1 MRPSYYEHLRA
12 LLLLG
17 LPLIGSNLAQM
28 GLHVVDTVML
38 GWYGVQELAAV
49 VLASGLFF
57 VLFILGSGFS
67 YALMGRVATALGAGD
82 ETQVRRDARMTIW
95 LSILFGALAMP
106 VMWWSGAILLALGQ
120 APAIAALVQEF
131 LRIALF
137 GMIPALIVAVMKG
150 YLSAFERTR
159 VVLLVTVA
167 AVAVNIAM
175 NWLFIFGN
183 LGMPRLGLRG
193 AAISSVVVQSLTAL
207 LLLAYAARVP
217 ELRRFHLFARFWRPD
232 WEAFRA
238 VARVGLPIG
247 ITSVFETGFFQAS
260 AIMMGWIGTAQLAA
274 HGIVL
279 QLASLAFMVHLGLSN
294 AATVRAGRA
303 LGARDIP
310 RLRDGAKVALA
321 LSLGFGLVTVAAFVL
336 VPRPLLGLFLDHAN
350 PESERIMIVGVGL
363 LAVAGLFQIFD
374 ATQVVA
380 LGLLRGMQDTR
391 VPMWIAG
398 GSYWLV
404 GVPASYVLAFPL
416 GYGGVG
422 LWLGLMLG
430 LICAA
435 TILIARFWRGP
446 WLRPAQDG
454 PQRAGPTAIKSA

>member
-1 MRPSYYEHLRA
+1 MIQAISPPLPRRRYADHIRA

-17 LPLIGSNLAQM
+17 LPLIGSSLAQM
-28 GLHVVDTVML
+28 GLHVIDTVMI
-38 GWYGVQELAAV
+38 GWYGVRELAAV

-67 YALMGRVATALGAGD
+67 FALMGRVATALGAGD
-82 ETQVRRDARMTIW
+82 ETQVRRDARMTMW
-95 LSILFGALAMP
+95 LSLIFAVLVMP
-106 VMWWSGAILLALGQ
+106 VMVLSGPLLLFLGQ
-120 APAIAALVQEF
+120 KPEIAALAQDF
-131 LRIALF
+131 LHIAMF
-137 GMIPALIVAVMKG
+137 GMVPALIVAVLKG

-159 VVLLVTVA
+159 TVLLVTVA
-167 AVAVNIAM
+167 AVVVNIAL
-175 NWLFIFGN
+175 NWLLIFGN

-207 LLLAYAARVP
+207 VLLIYTARVP
-217 ELRRFHLFARFWRPD
+217 DLRRFRLFTRFWRPD

-247 ITSVFETGFFQAS
+247 VTSVFETAFFQAS
-260 AIMMGWIGTAQLAA
+260 AVMMGWIGTVELAA

-303 LGARDIP
+303 RGAGDIGW
-310 RLRDGAKVALA
+310 LRDGAIVAQVM
-321 LSLGFGLVTVAAFVL
+321 SLGFGLVTVAAFL
-336 VPRPLLGLFLDHAN
+336 LIPGPLIGLFLDPTN
-350 PESERIMIVGVGL
+350 PEATRIMVVGVTL
-363 LAVAGLFQIFD
+363 LAVAALFQLFD

-398 GSYWLV
+398 VSYWLV
-404 GVPASYVLAFPL
+404 GVPASYLLAFSCGL
-416 GYGGVG
+416 GGVG
-422 LWLGLMLG
+422 LWLGLMVG

-435 TILIARFWRGP
+435 LILIVRFWRGP
-446 WLRPAQDG
+446 WLRPV
-454 PQRAGPTAIKSA
+454 

>member
-1 MRPSYYEHLRA
+1 MTQAISPPRMRQSYLEHLRA

-95 LSILFGALAMP
+95 LSLLFGALVMP
-106 VMWWSGAILLALGQ
+106 VMWQSGAILLALGQ
-120 APAIAALVQEF
+120 KPAIAALAQEF

-207 LLLAYAARVP
+207 VLLAYAARVP

-310 RLRDGAKVALA
+310 RLRDGQRWRWRCR
-321 LSLGFGLVTVAAFVL
+321 S
-336 VPRPLLGLFLDHAN
+336 
-350 PESERIMIVGVGL
+350 
-363 LAVAGLFQIFD
+363 
-374 ATQVVA
+374 
-380 LGLLRGMQDTR
+380 
-391 VPMWIAG
+391 
-398 GSYWLV
+398 
-404 GVPASYVLAFPL
+404 AS
-416 GYGGVG
+416 G
-422 LWLGLMLG
+422 W
-430 LICAA
+430 
-435 TILIARFWRGP
+435 
-446 WLRPAQDG
+446 
-454 PQRAGPTAIKSA
+454 

>member
-1 MRPSYYEHLRA
+1 MTQSAFPSWTWPRYVPHFRA
-12 LLLLG
+12 LLVLG
-17 LPLIGSNLAQM
+17 LPLIGSNLAQV

-38 GWYGVQELAAV
+38 GWYGVRELAAV

-82 ETQVRRDARMTIW
+82 ETQVRRDARMTLW
-95 LSILFGALAMP
+95 LAMIFAVLALP
-106 VMWWSGAILLALGQ
+106 VMAMSGRILLALGQ
-120 APAIAALVQEF
+120 HPDVAALAQEF
-131 LRIALF
+131 LHIAMW
-137 GMIPALIVAVMKG
+137 GMFPALIVAVLKG

-159 VVLLVTVA
+159 IVLLVTVA
-167 AVAVNIAM
+167 AVVVNIAL
-175 NWLFIFGN
+175 NWGLIFGN
-183 LGMPRLGLRG
+183 LGLPRLGLRG

-207 LLLAYAARVP
+207 VLVVYTARVP
-217 ELRRFHLFARFWRPD
+217 ELRRFRLFSRLWRPD
-232 WEAFRA
+232 WPAFRT

-260 AIMMGWIGTAQLAA
+260 AVMMGWIGTVELAA

-303 LGARDIP
+303 LGAGDIAG
-310 RLRDGAKVALA
+310 LKDGAIVAQV
-321 LSLGFGLVTVAAFVL
+321 LSLGFGLVTVGAF
-336 VPRPLLGLFLDHAN
+336 LLLPGGLIGLFLDPSN
-350 PESERIMIVGVGL
+350 PEAARIMVAGIAL

-398 GSYWLV
+398 ASYWLV

-416 GYGGVG
+416 GLGGVG
-422 LWLGLMLG
+422 LWFGLMAG

-435 TILIARFWRGP
+435 LILSLRFWRGP
-446 WLRPAQDG
+446 WLR
-454 PQRAGPTAIKSA
+454 SA